1 MSRIVQCFSVFFH
14 RSTYVRLCTYVHSRF
29 WGVLLPCPLPMSRF
43 VQSFSIRKFSGCT
56 TYNVHS
62 RCWGVLLPCPL
73 PMSRFVQSFSGRCD
87 SWYTAYN
94 IRICPV
100 HSTCNLHAQY
110 NHVRTASADCHAAAA
125 YTVSTTPCHSRG
137 NPPMC
142 CPLPRGFVLDM
153 MFRCL
158 SFVISHCFIGLL
170 LCFGRFSVL
179 LLMLYL
185 FCCCIAC
192 CSLACAVLFDA

>member
-1 MSRIVQCFSVFFH
+1 MSPGALYRYKAVSVFLYGAMSRIVQCFSVFFH

-87 SWYTAYN
+87 SWYTTYN
-94 IRICPV
+94 IRICPI
-100 HSTCNLHAQY
+100 HSACNLHAQY

-125 YTVSTTPCHSRG
+125 YTVSTSALSLTRQSADVLPVASR
-137 NPPMC
+137 
-142 CPLPRGFVLDM
+142 
-153 MFRCL
+153 
-158 SFVISHCFIGLL
+158 
-170 LCFGRFSVL
+170 
-179 LLMLYL
+179 
-185 FCCCIAC
+185 FC
-192 CSLACAVLFDA
+192 S